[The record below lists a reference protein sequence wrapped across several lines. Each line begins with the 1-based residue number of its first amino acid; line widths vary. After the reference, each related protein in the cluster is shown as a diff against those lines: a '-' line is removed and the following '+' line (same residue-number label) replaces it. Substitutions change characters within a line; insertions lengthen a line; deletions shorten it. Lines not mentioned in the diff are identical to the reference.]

1 VNRVLLT
8 GATGFVGSAV
18 LERLVG
24 HPDLELVLAGRRRPV
39 VHESEAV
46 FFPVAGLDADT
57 HWGEAL
63 QGIDVVIHTAAR
75 VHVMKDAAEDPL
87 AEYRRVNVEGSLALA
102 RQAAS
107 AGVRR
112 FIFLSSIKVNG
123 ERSDPGHSFTAED
136 QPGPVDPYGRS
147 KWETEQALH
156 ALGQE
161 TGLEIVVIRPP
172 LVYGP
177 GVRANFLMMMC
188 WLHRRVPL
196 PLGAVENQ
204 RSLVA
209 RDNLVDLIATC
220 IDHPAAANE
229 VFLVSDGEDVTTT
242 ELLRRL
248 GEAMGKPA
256 RLIPVPIPL
265 LKGAALVMG
274 KQPVANRLLGS
285 LQMDIEKTR
294 VRLNWEPPV
303 SVDEGLRKTADHF
316 RVAGQC

>member
-1 VNRVLLT
+1 
-8 GATGFVGSAV
+8 
-18 LERLVG
+18 
-24 HPDLELVLAGRRRPV
+24 
-39 VHESEAV
+39 
-46 FFPVAGLDADT
+46 LDADT
-57 HWGEAL
+57 RWDAAL
-63 QGIDVVIHTAAR
+63 QGIDVVVHTAAR
-75 VHVMKDAAEDPL
+75 VHVMKDSSEDPL

-123 ERSDPGHSFTAED
+123 EQTDPGHPFTVED
-136 QPGPVDPYGRS
+136 EPGPVDPYGRS

-156 ALGQE
+156 VLAQE

-177 GVRANFLMMMC
+177 GVRANFLAMMC

-229 VFLVSDGEDVTTT
+229 VFLVSDGEDVSTA

-248 GEAMGKPA
+248 GQAIGRPA

-265 LKGAALVMG
+265 LKGVASVLG
-274 KQPVANRLLGS
+274 KQAVADRLLGS
-285 LQMDIEKTR
+285 LQVDIEKTR
-294 VRLNWEPPV
+294 SRLDWAPPV
-303 SVDEGLRKTADHF
+303 CVDDGLRKTADHF